1 LFIRLGNIKRKDE
14 ILPKKK
20 KSKLKI
26 QKKNSLKNSKGFSN
40 FTKTMILVK
49 NQRIKYLKNLMKEV
63 KRNPNE
69 REAKRKNRSKN
80 QLKM

>member
-40 FTKTMILVK
+40 FTKTMILGK

-69 REAKRKNRSKN
+69 REAKRKNLSKS